1 MFTKCTD
8 DRVNG
13 AFSLDK
19 QAASCLYMTEKSL
32 PSLLKLNICRNV
44 DVHGPVPPLATHNV
58 LENYRNTSENL
69 ALTCVMLFNAIN
81 HSAAV
86 SSDGRMTL
94 CSSQLERTAS
104 VLE

>member
-1 MFTKCTD
+1 M
-8 DRVNG
+8 
-13 AFSLDK
+13 
-19 QAASCLYMTEKSL
+19 
-32 PSLLKLNICRNV
+32 
-44 DVHGPVPPLATHNV
+44 PPLGTHNV

-86 SSDGRMTL
+86 SSDGRMTF
-94 CSSQLERTAS
+94 CGSQLECTAS

>member
-1 MFTKCTD
+1 MFTKCTN

-32 PSLLKLNICRNV
+32 PSLLELNICRKV
-44 DVHGPVPPLATHNV
+44 DVHGPVPPLGTHNV

-69 ALTCVMLFNAIN
+69 ALTCVMLLMLSII
-81 HSAAV
+81 
-86 SSDGRMTL
+86 L
-94 CSSQLERTAS
+94 QLFHQMAG
-104 VLE
+104 